1 MEDLKALFVVATFVA
16 GTILVGCLLL
26 YIAVKIMMAD
36 EINKDYFLSDFYDR
50 EENESSDND

>member
-1 MEDLKALFVVATFVA
+1 MEDLKALFVVAAFVA

-50 EENESSDND
+50 NDNSDDD